1 LNAAAIYRPR
11 MLSISVSPYCEVAR
25 WALDHNGIPYVE
37 ECHAPVFTVLA
48 ARKYS
53 GGSIVPQMDTGE
65 AVLPD
70 ARAIV
75 DYYEARAP
83 LPLKLYPAD
92 PVAQTEARQLF
103 DFFLDKFGVS
113 VRAWTC
119 AYMLPLPS
127 ATVQAWIDRA
137 PAWERLGVRLF
148 YPWLASALGNNL
160 KLGAD
165 TIPQEEKAI
174 EEALTRVEAR
184 LADGRPFLMGDTF
197 TAPDLAFA
205 ALSAPMIR
213 PAEYGGPMPS
223 LEQLPAAMRAAVER
237 WRARPA
243 GQYILKL
250 YQRNRPARTPD
261 LIALGKHGSGKT
273 FKDKL
278 ANFLASPGVLRPIFT
293 FLRRFAPVAV
303 LGKNVIV
310 TRFDSVVDVLR
321 RDEDFTI
328 SQINA
333 PKIDRIE
340 GPFILGMD
348 KSPQYDQEK
357 AVLLAAVRREDL
369 DGIRQF
375 AAQCAVRLIEI
386 ARPRKRIDV
395 VNSFARIA
403 ALRLVASYFGM
414 PGPNDP
420 AMLRWMRD
428 VFHYIFANLTNAP
441 EVLQDALASAAELR
455 RHMDAQIAL
464 RKSSPVPGRAN
475 DVLGRMLAL
484 EGPAYPWLDD
494 VAVRR
499 NLAGMIVGA
508 VDTTSKFVALA
519 IDELLR
525 RPAALAQARE
535 AALNN
540 DIDSVRQ
547 YAYEAVRFNPHHPIQ
562 VRFCPRETRIGSKK
576 IPAESRVFAATLSA
590 MFDPQAFADPKEFN
604 GRREAEYLHFGY
616 GLHAC
621 LGRAINGVQIPELMA
636 ALLRLPA
643 LRRAPGS
650 AGQIVYDGPFPDRL
664 ILEFDA

>member
-1 LNAAAIYRPR
+1 LAAATIYRPR
-11 MLSISVSPYCEVAR
+11 MLSIPVSPYCEMVR
-25 WALDHNGIPYVE
+25 WALDHNGIPYAE
-37 ECHAPVFTVLA
+37 ECHAPVFNVLA
-48 ARKYS
+48 ARKYR
-53 GGSIVPQMDTGE
+53 GGSIVPQFDTGE

-70 ARAIV
+70 ARAVV

-83 LPLKLYPAD
+83 LHLKLYPGDSA
-92 PVAQTEARQLF
+92 AQARARKLF
-103 DFFLDKFGVS
+103 DFFFDTFGVS
-113 VRAWTC
+113 VRAW
-119 AYMLPLPS
+119 AYAYVLPIRS
-127 ATVQAWIDRA
+127 ATIEAWIDRV
-137 PAWERLGVRLF
+137 PAWERLGVKVF
-148 YPWLASALGNNL
+148 YPLLAAALRSSL
-160 KLGAD
+160 KLGPD
-165 TIPQEEKAI
+165 TIAQEEKVI
-174 EEALTRVEAR
+174 EDALSEVEAR
-184 LADGRPFLMGDTF
+184 LADGRPFLMGDAF
-197 TAPDLAFA
+197 TAPDLALA
-205 ALSAPMIR
+205 ALSAPMIL
-213 PAEYGGPMPS
+213 PAEYGGPMPR
-223 LEQLPAAMRAAVER
+223 LEQLPAAMRASVEK

-278 ANFLASPGVLRPIFT
+278 ANFLTSSGVLRPIFT
-293 FLRRFAPVAV
+293 FLRRFFPVAV

-310 TRFDSVVDVLR
+310 TRFDSVVEVLR
-321 RDEDFTI
+321 RDADFTI

-357 AVLLAAVRREDL
+357 EVLLAAVRREDL
-369 DGIRQF
+369 ERIRQF
-375 AAQCAVRLIEI
+375 AAQCAVRLVDV
-386 ARPRKRIDV
+386 ARALKRIDV
-395 VNSFARIA
+395 VNGFARIA

-420 AMLRWMRD
+420 AFLRWMRD

-441 EVLQDALASAAELR
+441 TVLQDALASAAELR
-455 RHMDAQIAL
+455 RHMDAEIAL
-464 RKSSPVPGRAN
+464 RKSYPAQRQAD

-484 EGPAYPWLDD
+484 QGPSYPWLDD

-508 VDTTSKFVALA
+508 VDTTSKFVTLA

-540 DIDSVRQ
+540 DIDSVRR

-562 VRFCPRETRIGSKK
+562 VRFCPQETRIGSTK
-576 IPAESRVFAATLSA
+576 IPAESRVFVATLSA
-590 MFDPQAFADPKEFN
+590 MFDPEAFANPKEFN

-643 LRRAPGS
+643 LRRAPGM
-650 AGQIVYDGPFPDRL
+650 AGQVVYNGPFPDRL
-664 ILEFDA
+664 ILEFDV